1 MKIKMIALV
10 ATAVFTLSTA
20 AALLAQNNCPRG
32 QRMNRSGCQQHLRMM
47 DTNND
52 SKISR
57 DEWNASHQ
65 KMFQTRDKN
74 NDGYLTQEELN
85 ARQNMNRRGN

>member
-1 MKIKMIALV
+1 MKIKIIALV
-10 ATAVFTLSTA
+10 ATAVFTLSAA

-32 QRMNRSGCQQHLRMM
+32 QRMNRPAGQNHFRMM

-74 NDGYLTQEELN
+74 NDGYLTQEELM
-85 ARQNMNRRGN
+85 ARQYMNRRGN

>member
-1 MKIKMIALV
+1 MKIKTIALV
-10 ATAVFTLSTA
+10 ATAAFTLSTA

-32 QRMNRSGCQQHLRMM
+32 QRMNRPAGQNHFQMM

-52 SKISR
+52 GKISR
-57 DEWNASHQ
+57 DEWNVSHQ

-74 NDGYLTQEELN
+74 NDGYLTREELN
-85 ARQNMNRRGN
+85 ARQYMNRRGN